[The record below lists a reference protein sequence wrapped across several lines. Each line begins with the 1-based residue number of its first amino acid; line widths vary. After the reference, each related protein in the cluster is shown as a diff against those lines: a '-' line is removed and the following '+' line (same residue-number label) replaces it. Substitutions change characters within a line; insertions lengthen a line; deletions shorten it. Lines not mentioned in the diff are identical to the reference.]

1 MGIFLKS
8 PLDFKK
14 NFRLFLWLSR
24 LLSKNIY
31 IFFSSVQ
38 QKIQPCCPSI
48 FLVCVGAGGV
58 VCVFGES
65 IFDEIF
71 CFVVRAV
78 IEESLLSIQRGQASN
93 IFFFKVF

>member
-31 IFFSSVQ
+31 FFRLSSKKSSHAVRQ
-38 QKIQPCCPSI
+38 FFC
-48 FLVCVGAGGV
+48 LVCVGAGGV

>member
-14 NFRLFLWLSR
+14 NFRLFLWLSQ
-24 LLSKNIY
+24 LLSKY
-31 IFFSSVQ
+31 LFFRLSSKKSSHAVRQ
-38 QKIQPCCPSI
+38 
-48 FLVCVGAGGV
+48 FFGVCVGAGGV

-65 IFDEIF
+65 IFDEFF

>member
-1 MGIFLKS
+1 
-8 PLDFKK
+8 
-14 NFRLFLWLSR
+14 
-24 LLSKNIY
+24 
-31 IFFSSVQ
+31 
-38 QKIQPCCPSI
+38 
-48 FLVCVGAGGV
+48 VGAGGV